1 MKKYTGID
9 GKAYWME
16 IFTGHGDPFIL
27 LATNEN
33 YSAGTSKI
41 YFLQRYSIKFA
52 QEDFCKYV
60 VKVQELKNNQNQ

>member
-9 GKAYWME
+9 GKSYWME
-16 IFTGHGDPFIL
+16 IYTGHGDPFIL

-33 YSAGTSKI
+33 YSAGTAKI
-41 YFLQRYSIKFA
+41 YFLQKYSIKFA

-60 VKVQELKNNQNQ
+60 VKINELKNQNQ

>member
-9 GKAYWME
+9 GITYWME

-27 LATNEN
+27 LSTSEN
-33 YSAGTSKI
+33 YSEGTSKV
-41 YFLQRYSIKFA
+41 YFLQRYSIRYA

-60 VKVQELKNNQNQ
+60 VKINELKNQNK